1 MMKSLLN
8 KLMNFADESIFDGDE
23 IVKVDPGRKIL
34 FDAISATRR
43 PDGFAT
49 MLVDLLPA
57 KEFKDVF
64 RKRHGVPLT
73 YLHMIIKAGAM
84 IMKKYPW
91 SNYMIERYRIIH
103 PSSIDV
109 GISVAGEEVI
119 TPVVIIR
126 EADKKSLIE
135 IVEEFRRKTAEAI
148 QDEAKNLEKL
158 RKIGRLLPINFLR
171 RMIIRYLAASY
182 RVRRQVV
189 GTVQISM
196 MNTKEADLFIPMT
209 MGTAVFMGV
218 GGIANRPVAVG
229 DTVEVR
235 PSVYVALL
243 VDHRTWHP
251 RNGTE
256 LAKEFKWIMEHP
268 EELDKTE

>member
-1 MMKSLLN
+1 MKESLFNTLR
-8 KLMNFADESIFDGDE
+8 NFADESLFEGDE
-23 IVKVDPGRKIL
+23 IVKVDPGRRIL
-34 FDAISATRR
+34 FDAVDSARR

-57 KEFKDVF
+57 KEFKDAF

-73 YLHMIIKAGAM
+73 YLHMLIKACTL

-91 SNYMIERYRIIH
+91 TNYMIERYRVIH

-148 QDEAKNLEKL
+148 RDEEKNLEKL

-171 RMIIRYLAASY
+171 RMVIRYLAQSY
-182 RVRRQVV
+182 RLRRQVV

-196 MNTKEADLFIPMT
+196 MNTKETDLFIPMT
-209 MGTAVFMGV
+209 MGTAVLMGV
-218 GGIANRPVAVG
+218 GGVANRPVAVG
-229 DTVEVR
+229 DKVEVR
-235 PSVYVALL
+235 PSVYVTLL
-243 VDHRTWHP
+243 IDHRVWHP
-251 RNGTE
+251 LHASE
-256 LAKEFKWIMEHP
+256 LSKELRWIMEHP
-268 EELDKTE
+268 EELEKTE

>member
-1 MMKSLLN
+1 MKSFLD
-8 KLMNFADESIFDGDE
+8 KLMKRDDPSMFDGDE

-34 FDAISATRR
+34 FDAIDAARR

-57 KEFKDVF
+57 KEFKDAF
-64 RKRHGVPLT
+64 RKRHGVQLT
-73 YLHMIIKAGAM
+73 YLHMLIKASAM

-109 GISVAGEEVI
+109 GISVAGEEVV

-126 EADKKSLIE
+126 EPDKKSLQE

-148 QDEAKNLEKL
+148 RDEEKNLEKL
-158 RKIGRLLPINFLR
+158 KKIGRLLPINFLR
-171 RMIIRYLAASY
+171 RMVIRYLAQSY
-182 RVRRQVV
+182 RLRRQVV

-196 MNTKEADLFIPMT
+196 MNTKETDLFIPMT
-209 MGTAVFMGV
+209 VGTAVFMGV

-229 DTVEVR
+229 DKVEVR

-243 VDHRTWHP
+243 ADHRTWHP

-256 LAKEFKWIMEHP
+256 LAKELRWILEHP
-268 EELDKTE
+268 QELENE

>member
-1 MMKSLLN
+1 MSM
-8 KLMNFADESIFDGDE
+8 FDGDE
-23 IVKVDPGRKIL
+23 VTKVDPGRKIL
-34 FDAISATRR
+34 FDAIDAARR

-49 MLVDLLPA
+49 MLVDLVSA
-57 KEFKDVF
+57 KEFKDAF
-64 RKRHGVPLT
+64 RKRHEVPLT
-73 YLHMIIKAGAM
+73 YLHMIIKAVAM

-91 SNYMIERYRIIH
+91 SNYMIERYQIIH

-109 GISVAGEEVI
+109 GISVAGEEVV

-126 EADKKSLIE
+126 ESDKKSLIE

-148 QDEAKNLEKL
+148 RDEEKNLEKL
-158 RKIGRLLPINFLR
+158 KKIGRLLPINFLR
-171 RMIIRYLAASY
+171 RMVIRYLAQSY
-182 RVRRQVV
+182 RLRRQVV

-196 MNTKEADLFIPMT
+196 MNTKETDLFIPMT
-209 MGTAVFMGV
+209 VGTAVFMGV

-229 DTVEVR
+229 DKVEIR

-256 LAKEFKWIMEHP
+256 LAKEFKWLMEHP
-268 EELDKTE
+268 EELDSH